1 MEKIKGLIAATYAP
15 LDDNGNINTII
26 IKDYTYFLISNAV
39 SGAFINGSTGDFTSL
54 STKERKQITLAW
66 SQAKSKDLY
75 LIDHV
80 GHTNLREAK
89 ELAMYAADKVDAIA
103 AIAPFYFKLTN
114 IDKLV
119 TYCKEIA
126 ASAPNLPFFYYH
138 IPVLSGANFTMDAF
152 LKKAKNQI
160 PNLAGVKFTNNNLI
174 DYQHSKKVANGKY
187 NLLFG
192 FDELFLNSL
201 PVGATG
207 WVGSTYNQIAPLYL
221 KIKESF
227 EQGNMKK
234 AAELQYKAIRFV
246 EILDS
251 KGGYNGVAKSF
262 MKKLGLNC
270 GASRFPHNTLNDYEL
285 NEVYSLLQKES
296 IADYVCTFKPEKVT
310 G

>member
-119 TYCKEIA
+119 AYCKEIA

-201 PVGATG
+201 SVGATG

-227 EQGNMKK
+227 EQGDMKK